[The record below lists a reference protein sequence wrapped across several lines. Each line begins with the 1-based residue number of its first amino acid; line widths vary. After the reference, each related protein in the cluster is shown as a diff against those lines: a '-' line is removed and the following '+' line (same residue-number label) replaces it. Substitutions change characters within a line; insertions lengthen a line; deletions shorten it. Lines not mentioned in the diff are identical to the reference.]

1 MAGFRGNRR
10 AQDDG
15 VNMIIVDR
23 ALAERVQE
31 DNPVRVGLV
40 GAGFSGAHIAHQIV
54 TAVPGLRVVAIANR
68 TLERAEAAYALAG
81 VPRTRRVDDPQ
92 ALARAIG
99 AREYAV
105 TADPAVLWNCPD
117 VDVVIE
123 ATGTIE
129 YGGRVALESIRHG
142 KHVVLVN
149 AEMDATLGPI
159 LRRYADDAGVVLTDT
174 DGDEPG
180 VAMNMLRLVRSI
192 GLEPVVAGNL
202 KGLYDPYRTPAT
214 QADFARRNNQKPE
227 AMTSFADG
235 TKLSMELTVLANAS
249 GFGVGRRGMY
259 GPELEDVYAAPAYY
273 ADRLR
278 TGGMVDF
285 LCGAKPGNGAFV
297 LGFTDDPV
305 RADYLRYLKMGDGP
319 LYAFYTPFH
328 LPHLEVPNTVARAVL
343 LGDAAV
349 TPAGAPVTDAV
360 AIAKRDLKAGEVLD
374 GIGGYCCYTLIEN
387 YQQAREE
394 GLLPMGVSRDCVL
407 TRDIARDTAIRRADV
422 ELPEGRLCDRLR
434 AEQDELDTPA
444 AMAATAV

>member
-1 MAGFRGNRR
+1 
-10 AQDDG
+10 
-15 VNMIIVDR
+15 MIIVDR
-23 ALAERVQE
+23 ALAERVQQ

-40 GAGFSGAHIAHQIV
+40 GAGFSGARIAHQIV
-54 TAVPGLRVVAIANR
+54 TAVPGLRVVTIANR
-68 TLERAEAAYALAG
+68 TLNHAEMAYALAG
-81 VPRTRRVDDPQ
+81 VTSIRRVDDSD
-92 ALARAIG
+92 ALARAIS

-105 TADPAVLWNCPD
+105 TNDPAVLWDCPE
-117 VDVVIE
+117 VEVVIE

-159 LRRYADDAGVVLTDT
+159 LRRYADSAGVVFTDT

-180 VAMNMLRLVRSI
+180 VAMNMLRLVRSL
-192 GLEPVVAGNL
+192 GLDPVVAGNL

-259 GPELEDVYAAPAYY
+259 GPELEDVYAAPAYF
-273 ADRLR
+273 ADRLCA
-278 TGGMVDF
+278 GGMVDF

-297 LGFTDDPV
+297 LGYTDDPV

-319 LYAFYTPFH
+319 LYPFYTPFH

-360 AIAKRDLKAGEVLD
+360 AVAKRDLKAGDVLD
-374 GIGGYCCYTLIEN
+374 GIGGFCCYTLIEN

-394 GLLPMGVSRDCVL
+394 DLLPMGVSQGCVL
-407 TRDIARDTAIRRADV
+407 TRDVARDTAVCRADV

-434 AEQDELDTPA
+434 TEQDGLVQPA
-444 AMAATAV
+444 AMAASAV